1 MRWQWAES
9 ANRARGQCEPP
20 LRTREVRAGRPRLR
34 RVAPGSSTRVESF
47 RLPDLLAAAAAG
59 YGQAA

>member
-1 MRWQWAES
+1 MSFDYRDIRALPIFTGSPEAET
-9 ANRARGQCEPP
+9 AQGHA
-20 LRTREVRAGRPRLR
+20 
-34 RVAPGSSTRVESF
+34 GSSTRVESF